1 MDAAGLEDTQFLIS
15 HTWFFFWQNIDSHR
29 QNVFLIFKILNVLVA
44 QWTHNK
50 DEGPNFH

>member
-15 HTWFFFWQNIDSHR
+15 HTLFFLSKHR
-29 QNVFLIFKILNVLVA
+29 FSWTQHFFKILNVLVA

-50 DEGPNFH
+50 EEGPSFH